1 MTGKR
6 HIHLHLTIPIQP
18 GSTVHFTIGDDGHIT
33 VASTNGEPR
42 TSTAAASDSAS
53 SDGTLTG
60 ASLEAAIHRLG
71 RSGRASPNARAV
83 AEDLRSLGYHYIPA
97 ESTKGGSPE
106 NYLRAIDPPRGTT
119 AVAYLTPTYL
129 EFTPF
134 ALQRVPDLAS
144 LPGAEPRSTGVK
156 FSYIKGT
163 KPALDAAKRYM
174 DQSRKA
180 GG

>member
-1 MTGKR
+1 MAGKR

-33 VASTNGEPR
+33 AASTNGEPS

-83 AEDLRSLGYHYIPA
+83 AEDLRSLGYQYIPA
-97 ESTKGGSPE
+97 EST
-106 NYLRAIDPPRGTT
+106 
-119 AVAYLTPTYL
+119 
-129 EFTPF
+129 
-134 ALQRVPDLAS
+134 
-144 LPGAEPRSTGVK
+144 
-156 FSYIKGT
+156 
-163 KPALDAAKRYM
+163 
-174 DQSRKA
+174 
-180 GG
+180 